1 MQLSDADLAVFDRR
15 VLKLPED
22 DRAEYMRQVDY
33 LIERLEAKIQEDAA
47 FGVRKFLK
55 AGSLRKRTVLKPR
68 DGCGVDADIAVY
80 LKIGDDFDL
89 ATLQAALRALL
100 IAIYPQKSPEDF
112 TEQPR
117 TLGIEFHTSGLA
129 VDLVPVM
136 PLDDEPGDYGLQ
148 PSWRGGAPTK
158 TSIPGQLAFIQEQ
171 VNADPRFRKL
181 VRLLKRWRN
190 QQELEALGSFAI
202 ELLVAHLHDTQG
214 PMPCLEEELLRF
226 FFFVAQTELHTPV
239 AFAIHGAAPT
249 FPDDPVV
256 ILDPVNEENNVTK
269 RVTDEERA
277 EVVARATAAW
287 EQLHAAHWKLGKGE
301 TLNSWRAVFGRAFT
315 IDEEV

>member
-1 MQLSDADLAVFDRR
+1 MQFTDDDLAVFDRR

-33 LIERLEAKIQEDAA
+33 LIGRLEAKIKEDGS

-80 LKIGDDFDL
+80 LKVGDDFDL
-89 ATLQAALRALL
+89 AALQATLRALL
-100 IAIYPQKSPEDF
+100 IAIYPQKSPDDF

-117 TLGIEFHTSGLA
+117 TLGIEFHESGLD

-148 PSWRGGAPTK
+148 PSWRGGEPTK
-158 TSIPGQLAFIQEQ
+158 TSIPGQLAFIQRH
-171 VNADPRFRKL
+171 VDGNPRFRKL

-190 QQELEALGSFAI
+190 QQELDALGSFAI
-202 ELLVAHLHDTQG
+202 ELIVAHLQDTQG
-214 PMPCLEEELLRF
+214 PMPSLEQGLLRF
-226 FFFVAQTELHTPV
+226 FLLVAQTALREPI
-239 AFAIHGAAPT
+239 AFDDHGTAPA
-249 FPDDPVV
+249 FPSAPVV
-256 ILDPVNEENNVTK
+256 ILDPVNAENNVTK
-269 RVTDEERA
+269 RVTDDERA
-277 EVVARATAAW
+277 QIVAKATEAW
-287 EQLHAAHWKLGKGE
+287 ETLNAARWKLGRGE
-301 TLNSWRAVFGRAFT
+301 TLDCWRAVFGRALT
-315 IDEEV
+315 IDEEE

>member
-1 MQLSDADLAVFDRR
+1 MQLGDTELAVFDRR
-15 VLKLPED
+15 VLKLSEE

-33 LIERLEAKIQEDAA
+33 LIARLEAKIKEDAS

-80 LKIGDDFDL
+80 LKIGDEFDL
-89 ATLQAALRALL
+89 ETLQATLRALL

-112 TEQPR
+112 QEQPR
-117 TLGIEFHTSGLA
+117 TLGIEFHESGLA

-136 PLDDEPGDYGLQ
+136 PLDGEPGDYGLQ
-148 PSWRGGAPTK
+148 PSWRGGASTK

-171 VNADPRFRKL
+171 VNADPCFRKL

-190 QQELEALGSFAI
+190 QQELDALDSFAI
-202 ELLVAHLHDTQG
+202 ELLVAYLHDTYG
-214 PMPCLEEELLRF
+214 PMPSLEEGLLRF
-226 FFFVAQTELHTPV
+226 FLFIAQTELRTPV

-249 FPDDPVV
+249 FPNDQVV
-256 ILDPVNEENNVTK
+256 ILDPVNDENNVTK
-269 RVTDEERA
+269 RVSDAERA
-277 EVVARATAAW
+277 EIVSRATAAW
-287 EQLHAAHWKLGKGE
+287 ELLHAAHWKLGKGE
-301 TLNSWRAVFGRAFT
+301 TLDCWRMVFGRAFT
-315 IDEEV
+315 IDEE